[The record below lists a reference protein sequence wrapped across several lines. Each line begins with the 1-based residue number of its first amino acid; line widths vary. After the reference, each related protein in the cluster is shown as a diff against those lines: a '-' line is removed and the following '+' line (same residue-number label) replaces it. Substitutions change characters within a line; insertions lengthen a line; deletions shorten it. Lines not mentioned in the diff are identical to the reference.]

1 MDFRLWRIDY
11 ERQAYDMA
19 IYSGFFDAAFDEST
33 GTYDREYDSVD
44 FTGYFGAFVGS
55 GVCVHG
61 NDESMKVHLDT
72 NTKKVLV
79 NPGYL
84 FIRGYWLKNTALYP
98 IDLSGLLS
106 GTHAIYAKL
115 NLGKRMIE
123 MGHMEKTEAYPDTLV
138 LAYVT
143 ISDGMLSI
151 EDTRSNTKIC
161 GLIDSSGS
169 LSVKVEFALNYIN
182 TQVEDKLNQIEQNLK
197 EQEKVIAGK
206 IEEANSLIAKI
217 APPAIGTI
225 KFSASQSIEEGW
237 IPCDGRFVN
246 ERDYPELVAALGKLT
261 PSGDKFKL
269 LSDGEIGQKITNS
282 VVFAEKLWLYSYT
295 TKKLYGV
302 DLAGEKPTKEISVNN
317 SDEAAFSSFA
327 NPTPTSPI
335 VLSIVEGDSE
345 TRLFLSQIIKSGDMS
360 ASDLKK
366 YVCLFGSSFSGEE
379 ETLTLENQMSPTVP
393 GSDYAIKV
401 SPANVVPYVA
411 FFEGKYGCVFGI
423 FSSSR
428 GGLASYTF
436 SNGTGKV
443 ITLAEYGSD
452 FYYHKSVIHGDSGQR
467 FGFSPKNK
475 QEALYVYL
483 YTKED
488 GSGSVSEPAGSKY
501 QVYSENQG
509 LFAVKS
515 PQMLPEKSNEY
526 TNLSI
531 SIDIAGDTGIVY
543 GVTLQGFKVA
553 ETRRA
558 SITTIKHGLTIPSAA
573 RVFYDAGAY
582 LFGKAIYM
590 IFVGTGIIFF
600 REFTNESVGYLDTT
614 NVMGT
619 ITQYGYLDYSQD
631 ENTLYLVGQDTNNK
645 VKVAKMVLNTLF
657 DYANDGAW
665 LPTVAADGVPAYIKA
680 KEIV

>member
-1 MDFRLWRIDY
+1 
-11 ERQAYDMA
+11 MA
-19 IYSGFFDAAFDEST
+19 IYSGFFDAAFDERT

-84 FIRGYWLKNTALYP
+84 FIRGYWLKNTTLYP
-98 IDLSGLLS
+98 IGLSGLSS

-123 MGHMEKTEAYPDTLV
+123 MGHTEKTEAYPDTLV

-182 TQVEDKLNQIEQNLK
+182 TQVENKLNQIEQNLK
-197 EQEKVIAGK
+197 EQQKVIAGK

-225 KFSASQSIEEGW
+225 KFSASQSVEEGW

-261 PSGDKFKL
+261 PSGDKFRL
-269 LSDGEIGQKITNS
+269 LSDGEIGQKITNA
-282 VVFAEKLWLYSYT
+282 VVFAGRVWVYSYT

-302 DLAGEKPTKEISVNN
+302 DVNDKEEIKEITIHS
-317 SDEAAFSSFA
+317 SDSAFSKFA

-335 VLSIVEGDSE
+335 ILSIAQAGSVNK
-345 TRLFLSQIIKSGDMS
+345 LFLSQVLKVGSIQISRLPTQLENYLSIFEADFTGVES
-360 ASDLKK
+360 SLDLKSAVHGASITLAVEIESSSNK
-366 YVCLFGSSFSGEE
+366 AFLDPGLVIPYIIPQESTNEFLCMFALSHFSESIAFGDSGALYYTFGSSKSEI
-379 ETLTLENQMSPTVP
+379 
-393 GSDYAIKV
+393 AIFRY
-401 SPANVVPYVA
+401 PYNYEKAVA
-411 FFEGKYGCVFGI
+411 PNI
-423 FSSSR
+423 
-428 GGLASYTF
+428 
-436 SNGTGKV
+436 
-443 ITLAEYGSD
+443 
-452 FYYHKSVIHGDSGQR
+452 SGQR
-467 FGFSPKNK
+467 VGFNPKNK
-475 QEALYVYL
+475 GESVYIFVIDDSTEPDTTCKYKVISNPSGLFSSDTLQSLEGNKDL
-483 YTKED
+483 YT
-488 GSGSVSEPAGSKY
+488 G
-501 QVYSENQG
+501 
-509 LFAVKS
+509 KS
-515 PQMLPEKSNEY
+515 S
-526 TNLSI
+526 SI
-531 SIDIAGDTGIVY
+531 CIAGDTGLVY
-543 GVTLQGFKVA
+543 GITLKGFKVVD
-553 ETRRA
+553 TRNNKIL
-558 SITTIKHGLTIPSAA
+558 SIEHTLNLPSAA
-573 RVFYDAGAY
+573 RTFHTGGLY

-590 IFVGTGIIFF
+590 IFIGTGILFF
-600 REFTNESVGYLDTT
+600 REFTNESIGYLDTT
-614 NVMGT
+614 SVLGT

-665 LPTVAADGVPAYIKA
+665 LPAVAADGVPAYIKA
-680 KEIV
+680 KEV

>member
-1 MDFRLWRIDY
+1 
-11 ERQAYDMA
+11 MA

-98 IDLSGLLS
+98 IDLSGLSS

-282 VVFAEKLWLYSYT
+282 VVFAGKIWVYSYT
-295 TKKLYGV
+295 AKKLYGV
-302 DLAGEKPTKEISVNN
+302 DVNGKEAIKEILVTGA
-317 SDEAAFSSFA
+317 DTAFNTLA

-335 VLSIVEGDSE
+335 TLSIVQNTNT
-345 TRLFLSQIIKSGDMS
+345 TRLFLSQIIQSGTIKNATHIAQYLCVLS
-360 ASDLKK
+360 SEFTGNESSLNLKNRVNATK
-366 YVCLFGSSFSGEE
+366 GSSYLIKVAPASVIPYVTFVEGENKYACVCGTVQAQLNGGGIIIYSFTDSSGE
-379 ETLTLENQMSPTVP
+379 LLELAKNDRDYDYDEVP
-393 GSDYAIKV
+393 PS
-401 SPANVVPYVA
+401 
-411 FFEGKYGCVFGI
+411 
-423 FSSSR
+423 
-428 GGLASYTF
+428 
-436 SNGTGKV
+436 
-443 ITLAEYGSD
+443 
-452 FYYHKSVIHGDSGQR
+452 DSGQR
-467 FGFSPKNK
+467 FGFSPKNR
-475 QEALYVYL
+475 QELLYVYL
-483 YTKED
+483 RTKNRNQFTSD
-488 GSGSVSEPAGSKY
+488 PMVSKY
-501 QVYSENQG
+501 EVYSELQG
-509 LFAVKS
+509 LFAVRS
-515 PQMLPEKSNEY
+515 PQILVEK
-526 TNLSI
+526 TNAFVSLSTSI
-531 SIDIAGDTGIVY
+531 SIAGDTGIVY
-543 GVTLQGFKVA
+543 GIDLQGFKVA
-553 ETRRA
+553 ETRKA
-558 SITTIKHGLTIPSAA
+558 NILNVKYGVNLPSAA
-573 RVFYDAGAY
+573 KIFYDSGVY
-582 LFGKAIYM
+582 LHGKAIYM

-600 REFTNESVGYLDTT
+600 REFTANSVGYLDTT
-614 NVMGT
+614 SVLGT

>member
-1 MDFRLWRIDY
+1 
-11 ERQAYDMA
+11 MA
-19 IYSGFFDAAFDEST
+19 IYSGFFDAAFDERT

-98 IDLSGLLS
+98 IDLSGLSS

-123 MGHMEKTEAYPDTLV
+123 MGRMEKTEAYPDTLV

-269 LSDGEIGQKITNS
+269 LSDGEIGAQISNS
-282 VVFAEKLWLYSYT
+282 YNYGGKLWVYSFAKNT
-295 TKKLYGV
+295 LYGV
-302 DLAGEKPTKEISVNN
+302 DLENGDLTTIAV
-317 SDEAAFSSFA
+317 SSEHSKFK
-327 NPTPTSPI
+327 NFLTPTPTRQLT
-335 VLSIVEGDSE
+335 LSIVPHTEKSGA
-345 TRLFLSQIIKSGDMS
+345 TLFLSQIVS
-360 ASDLKK
+360 AALIT
-366 YVCLFGSSFSGEE
+366 GSSSGLPDFD
-379 ETLTLENQMSPTVP
+379 TKIL
-393 GSDYAIKV
+393 
-401 SPANVVPYVA
+401 
-411 FFEGKYGCVFGI
+411 I
-423 FSSSR
+423 FSSEF
-428 GGLASYTF
+428 T
-436 SNGTGKV
+436 
-443 ITLAEYGSD
+443 GSD
-452 FYYHKSVIHGDSGQR
+452 SSLTLSQTLSDIRLNEGSSTRVRFDSERYIPYIFSRSESGIEQFYCMCCTLDTALGGTLSWSDSQTTAILSLKRMYTDQYGNYQR
-467 FGFSPKNK
+467 FAFSPKNK
-475 QEALYVYL
+475 HEAISMDSSNSGYQICSEINGSFAKEKTRGTGYTWEDVRHSYL
-483 YTKED
+483 
-488 GSGSVSEPAGSKY
+488 PL
-501 QVYSENQG
+501 N
-509 LFAVKS
+509 
-515 PQMLPEKSNEY
+515 
-526 TNLSI
+526 
-531 SIDIAGDTGIVY
+531 IAGTPAIILDI
-543 GVTLQGFKVA
+543 
-553 ETRRA
+553 ETDILVSA
-558 SITTIKHGLTIPSAA
+558 GLLTSSCFRIEHNLKLPQAA
-573 RVFYDAGAY
+573 RIFPDAGAY
-582 LFGKAIYM
+582 LFGKDIYM

-600 REFTNESVGYLDTT
+600 RKFNAKEFGYLDTT
-614 NVMGT
+614 SVLGT

-665 LPTVAADGVPAYIKA
+665 LPAVAADGVPAYIKA
-680 KEIV
+680 KEV

>member
-1 MDFRLWRIDY
+1 
-11 ERQAYDMA
+11 MA
-19 IYSGFFDAAFDEST
+19 VYSGFFDAAFDEGT
-33 GTYDREYDSVD
+33 GTYDREYDSAD
-44 FTGYFGAFVGS
+44 FTSYFGAFVGS

-72 NTKKVLV
+72 AAKKVLV

-98 IDLSGLLS
+98 IDLSGLS
-106 GTHAIYAKL
+106 TGTHAIYAKL
-115 NLGKRMIE
+115 NLGKRVIE

-143 ISDGMLSI
+143 ISEGTLSI

-161 GLIDSSGS
+161 GLIDSAGS
-169 LSVKVEFALNYIN
+169 LSVKVEYALNYIN
-182 TQVEDKLNQIEQNLK
+182 TQIEDKLNKIEQNLK
-197 EQEKVIAGK
+197 EQEKVIDGK
-206 IEEANSLIAKI
+206 IEEVNSLIAKI

-282 VVFAEKLWLYSYT
+282 VVFAGRIWVYSYS

-302 DLAGEKPTKEISVNN
+302 DVNGKEEIKEITIN
-317 SDEAAFSSFA
+317 SSDSAFSKFA

-335 VLSIVEGDSE
+335 ILSIAQAGAGNKM
-345 TRLFLSQIIKSGDMS
+345 FLSQILMVGSPRINELPDQLKNYLSIFEADFTGSESNLNMKSVVNGVS
-360 ASDLKK
+360 I
-366 YVCLFGSSFSGEE
+366 
-379 ETLTLENQMSPTVP
+379 TLEGEISSSSDRAFLDP
-393 GSDYAIKV
+393 GL
-401 SPANVVPYVA
+401 VVPYIVPQESTNEFICMFA
-411 FFEGKYGCVFGI
+411 LSH
-423 FSSSR
+423 FSS
-428 GGLASYTF
+428 GAAF
-436 SNGTGKV
+436 
-443 ITLAEYGSD
+443 
-452 FYYHKSVIHGDSGQR
+452 GDSGALYYTFGASKNEIAIFRYPYDYEKAVAPNMSGQR
-467 FGFSPKNK
+467 VGFNPKNK
-475 QEALYVYL
+475 GEALYIFVINDSTEPSTACKY
-483 YTKED
+483 KVISNP
-488 GSGSVSEPAGSKY
+488 SGLFSVDTLQSVEGSKDLY
-501 QVYSENQG
+501 LG
-509 LFAVKS
+509 KS
-515 PQMLPEKSNEY
+515 
-526 TNLSI
+526 LSI
-531 SIDIAGDTGIVY
+531 CIAGDIGFVY
-543 GVTLQGFKVA
+543 GVTLKGFKAVD
-553 ETRRA
+553 TRNNKIL
-558 SITTIKHGLTIPSAA
+558 SIEHGLNLPSAA
-573 RVFYDAGAY
+573 RTFYTGGAY
-582 LFGKAIYM
+582 LFGKSIYM
-590 IFVGTGIIFF
+590 IFVGTGILFF

-614 NVMGT
+614 SVLGT
-619 ITQYGYLDYSQD
+619 ITQFGYLDYSQD

>member
-98 IDLSGLLS
+98 IDLSGLSS

-269 LSDGEIGQKITNS
+269 LSDGQIGAQISNS
-282 VVFAEKLWLYSYT
+282 VIYEGKLWVYSFA
-295 TKKLYGV
+295 KKVLYGV
-302 DLAGEKPTKEISVNN
+302 DLENGTLTSITV
-317 SDEAAFSSFA
+317 SSEDSKFK
-327 NPTPTSPI
+327 NFLTPTPTRQLT
-335 VLSIVEGDSE
+335 LSIVPHTEKGGA
-345 TRLFLSQIIKSGDMS
+345 TLFLSQIVSTALIK
-360 ASDLKK
+360 
-366 YVCLFGSSFSGEE
+366 GSSSGLPDFDTKILIFSAEFTGSGSS
-379 ETLTLENQMSPTVP
+379 LTLSQTLSSVIIKGYSSSTAVRFD
-393 GSDYAIKV
+393 SDIYI
-401 SPANVVPYVA
+401 PY
-411 FFEGKYGCVFGI
+411 I
-423 FSSSR
+423 FSRSESGVEQFYCLCCALSSSL
-428 GGLASYTF
+428 GG
-436 SNGTGKV
+436 
-443 ITLAEYGSD
+443 TLSWSDSQTTATLSSKELHIDQYGG
-452 FYYHKSVIHGDSGQR
+452 YQR
-467 FGFSPKNK
+467 FAFSPKNK
-475 QEALYVYL
+475 HEAVSVYSSNSG
-483 YTKED
+483 YQIYSEIEGTFARENTK
-488 GSGSVSEPAGSKY
+488 GYGFTWSEPRTSALPLCVSGTPAVILDIETSGGCSRTFESK
-501 QVYSENQG
+501 SH
-509 LFAVKS
+509 
-515 PQMLPEKSNEY
+515 P
-526 TNLSI
+526 
-531 SIDIAGDTGIVY
+531 D
-543 GVTLQGFKVA
+543 
-553 ETRRA
+553 
-558 SITTIKHGLTIPSAA
+558 SA
-573 RVFYDAGAY
+573 
-582 LFGKAIYM
+582 
-590 IFVGTGIIFF
+590 
-600 REFTNESVGYLDTT
+600 
-614 NVMGT
+614 
-619 ITQYGYLDYSQD
+619 
-631 ENTLYLVGQDTNNK
+631 
-645 VKVAKMVLNTLF
+645 
-657 DYANDGAW
+657 
-665 LPTVAADGVPAYIKA
+665 
-680 KEIV
+680 